1 MSGIRKLAGQTL
13 WYGVPTI
20 ATRFLGYA
28 TNIFLFW
35 LYKPESTAFITQVYA
50 IIPFLNILFT
60 YGLETSYFRFI
71 QTTDKKKLYNTLM
84 VSIVCTTLLFSAI
97 VYFYAPEIAS
107 LVEMNEHPEYIRW
120 IAWILLFDTLAVLPF
135 AKLRQEGRPR
145 RYAFIKVISILL
157 NIAFVIFF
165 IGICPDVVKNDPD
178 HFLSSIYDSSI
189 GIGYY
194 IIANIIASAITLLL
208 LLKEFRF
215 RFQFDSSLWKQ
226 VMKYSYPLI
235 IVGLGGMINEMLSR
249 VIYLRVVDLPREEA
263 LRQLGIFGANY
274 KLAVLITIFI
284 QIFRLGAEPFFF
296 NQAKEKNAPSTYA
309 RVMKFFVIVC
319 CIMWLAIVTNLSII
333 QYIGYGDNADEY
345 GQGLKIIPIL
355 AMASVLLGIYYNLTV
370 WYKLTNRTLT
380 GAWITLAGAVITIV
394 LNLWWIP
401 MFGYVG
407 SAWATFACYAFMMI
421 ISYVLGQKYYPI
433 PYALFRLVGYI
444 LAAVALYFLHL
455 GVISFYDNMWFS
467 LFVSLI
473 LIAVFLGVVIFAEK
487 KEFQNIPFLKKIV
500 RK

>member
-35 LYKPESTAFITQVYA
+35 LYEPVSTAFITQVYA

-71 QTTDKKKLYNTLM
+71 QTTDKQKLYNTLM

-97 VYFYAPEIAS
+97 FYFYAPQIAEA
-107 LVEMNEHPEYIRW
+107 VEMKEHPEYIRW

-135 AKLRQEGRPR
+135 AKLRQEGRPK

-157 NIAFVIFF
+157 NIAFIIFF
-165 IGICPDVVKNDPD
+165 IGIFPNVIEKDPD
-178 HFLSSIYDSSI
+178 HFISNIYDPSI

-208 LLKEFRF
+208 LIKEFRF
-215 RFQFDSSLWKQ
+215 KFQFDSALWKA

-235 IVGLGGMINEMLSR
+235 IVGLGGMVNEMLSR

-284 QIFRLGAEPFFF
+284 QVFRLGAEPFFF

-319 CIMWLAIVTNLSII
+319 CFMWLAIVTNLPII
-333 QYIGYGDNADEY
+333 KYIGYGENAEEY

-370 WYKLTNRTLT
+370 WYKLTNKTLT
-380 GAWITLAGAVITIV
+380 GAWITLAGAVITVV

-401 MFGYVG
+401 LFGYVG
-407 SAWATFACYAFMMI
+407 SAWATFCCYAFMML

-433 PYALFRLVGYI
+433 PYASIKLVAYI
-444 LAAVALYFLHL
+444 LLSIGLYLVYS
-455 GVISFYDNMWFS
+455 GIRTINDSAWFS
-467 LFVSLI
+467 IIISIVMLLLF
-473 LIAVFLGVVIFAEK
+473 AVMISIGEK
-487 KEFQNIPFLKKIV
+487 KELQNLPFFRKKIV
-500 RK
+500 Q